1 MRGPVAVAAVAAS
14 VRGATARD
22 PVVVCTFSG
31 NESHAGAFV
40 AHHLA
45 VGAAHVY
52 AVVDVSA
59 GPATRDAFR
68 AFQSATTVLD
78 STKPGIAG
86 EHRAHADCVKRVV
99 RDLAAKEPWFGG
111 AKHAWIAQI
120 DVDEY
125 VLPVDPWSDLGETLE
140 RYGRAREW
148 SLVLQRPWF
157 GGGHAEAEVA
167 CAAAPPTFRFMRY
180 GTAASALASR
190 LGKPVVSTRALPKDL
205 AAAWGPHRV
214 PGLTRPD
221 IFADVAGDRGLVLP
235 HLKPQSFAE
244 FSAKFQ
250 WNGFARNK
258 YDASR
263 ATYDALVAATTGAT
277 DARLLLRAPR
287 VCARLPA
294 AARRAVDAC
303 GLAALCD
310 DCRALRRRARCP
322 AGGSRRP
329 GHDALAA
336 GVEWRER
343 GVAVVGARAADVA
356 RKIRAGWRAAA
367 PGAPPRLRVD
377 GNGSGAVVY
386 ADDGH
391 GDVCHLDC
399 ARTLAVD
406 ATRVSDVLASL
417 VAAWLG
423 PTRRRFVRAFPVERT
438 RRGRGR
444 RRRPAPRGRAGGPA
458 RRADGQQ
465 GPLNAPGGA

>member
-1 MRGPVAVAAVAAS
+1 MRGPVAVAAVAAT

-180 GTAASALASR
+180 GTAASALGPSGAR
-190 LGKPVVSTRALPKDL
+190 HCAAG
-205 AAAWGPHRV
+205 AAA
-214 PGLTRPD
+214 
-221 IFADVAGDRGLVLP
+221 RGS
-235 HLKPQSFAE
+235 HC
-244 FSAKFQ
+244 
-250 WNGFARNK
+250 
-258 YDASR
+258 
-263 ATYDALVAATTGAT
+263 TT
-277 DARLLLRAPR
+277 APS
-287 VCARLPA
+287 PA
-294 AARRAVDAC
+294 AARSV
-303 GLAALCD
+303 
-310 DCRALRRRARCP
+310 P
-322 AGGSRRP
+322 S
-329 GHDALAA
+329 
-336 GVEWRER
+336 
-343 GVAVVGARAADVA
+343 
-356 RKIRAGWRAAA
+356 
-367 PGAPPRLRVD
+367 
-377 GNGSGAVVY
+377 
-386 ADDGH
+386 
-391 GDVCHLDC
+391 
-399 ARTLAVD
+399 
-406 ATRVSDVLASL
+406 
-417 VAAWLG
+417 
-423 PTRRRFVRAFPVERT
+423 
-438 RRGRGR
+438 
-444 RRRPAPRGRAGGPA
+444 GPA
-458 RRADGQQ
+458 ARPRTSREWTRGENISRTAWT
-465 GPLNAPGGA
+465 PKNCSYEILVSH

>member
-99 RDLAAKEPWFGG
+99 RDLAAKERVRGASTRGSRRSASTSTCCPWIRVGPG
-111 AKHAWIAQI
+111 R
-120 DVDEY
+120 
-125 VLPVDPWSDLGETLE
+125 TLE
-140 RYGRAREW
+140 RYGGPQW

-294 AARRAVDAC
+294 AARAVDGAASPRCAATAC
-303 GLAALCD
+303 A
-310 DCRALRRRARCP
+310 RRARCP
-322 AGGSRRP
+322 RAGRGDRATTRWPEASVARC
-329 GHDALAA
+329 
-336 GVEWRER
+336 

-377 GNGSGAVVY
+377 GNGGGAVVC
-386 ADDGH
+386 AATAA
-391 GDVCHLDC
+391 VTCVAST

-406 ATRVSDVLASL
+406 RDACPGVASL

-423 PTRRRFVRAFPVERT
+423 PAAAARQAFPVDAHAAP
-438 RRGRGR
+438 GG
-444 RRRPAPRGRAGGPA
+444 RRPAPRGRAGGPA